1 MNDTSVDILLEFL
14 YNQFAVTFIFCLIGS
29 CIREGTRSV
38 TSKDKKSKMLS
49 IKRIVTSTVFSTFL
63 MCACAEY
70 IDLPFSVYA
79 ITSVFCGMWGL
90 VIVNIAMSGKFVGK
104 FIAKTS
110 KKITNSIIKN
120 AVESASELL
129 EEEEKDKDD
138 QNETKDS

>member
-1 MNDTSVDILLEFL
+1 
-14 YNQFAVTFIFCLIGS
+14 
-29 CIREGTRSV
+29 
-38 TSKDKKSKMLS
+38 MLD

-90 VIVNIAMSGKFVGK
+90 VIINFAMSGKFMSK
-104 FIAKTS
+104 FMNNFV
-110 KKITNSIIKN
+110 KKITDPILKS
-120 AVESASELL
+120 AVESASEALK
-129 EEEEKDKDD
+129 EKDKDD